1 MPLDRFN
8 TQVLLLHSERG
19 TLDNLSAEL
28 NERYTVHRATSG
40 TEALNT
46 LGGTPIHVIVSAQE
60 LPGMSGVEALREA
73 KKRSPE
79 TIGILLAS
87 MEDDLEALVGDEE
100 IFQIVRG
107 GISPKELRKLID
119 NATQQMRLM
128 ALAQSANDNSAR
140 VDEPTAE
147 HIVMETADNGSAII
161 SDGTG
166 RMHALDPT
174 KISSSIAVGA
184 RTIDVLVLTTDEDFL
199 ATIKGSARGLHNIHH
214 AGTLKQAEEALKKSK
229 VGVAVVDAAMIGS
242 NIEKL
247 TEHLRASQKRLVSIV
262 AGRRD
267 DGEMLMDLINRGKVY
282 RFLMKPVSAGRAR
295 LAIEASVKQHLEAP
309 DSAFKGASKS
319 RWAPK
324 FVSLGL
330 SKAKPSP
337 DPKAEAAAKQKADA
351 AAAKMKAE
359 AAAARQKTDAAA
371 AKKKADALAAKQK
384 ADAAA
389 AKQKADAAAAKKKAE
404 AAAARLMAE
413 AEAAKLKAEAAA
425 AKLKADAAAAKLTA
439 EAAAEKQKAEALAK
453 KQAEEEARKN
463 AAAAAKERAQAL
475 AKKKADAAA
484 KKQTQAEAK
493 KIAAAAAQEEAAAK
507 AAKKAEALAKKKA
520 AALANKEAKAAAKQ
534 QARLTSQR
542 AAATSAIRPSA
553 ADDRL
558 SGAFGAETSGVILQ
572 IGAVIRAIGRVVV
585 GATRLFKRED
595 VPRGRPATRTSDASP
610 LNLSKVMTVA
620 AAILI
625 LFAGGGYWYLG
636 GSDGIF
642 AKLGW
647 VGDTNPM
654 SGTSPAVSGA
664 AGRTFDELLEMARQ
678 ARDAGQIYNPP
689 VANAIELY
697 LAAETVAP
705 SGANIDAEL
714 AATLDEALGM
724 AETALLKRHND
735 EAAAALA
742 QVKLADPGHPR
753 LPFLNAQLADV
764 QLRGFLDGARSAIRD
779 SHFEDAATAL
789 ARARS
794 LDGADKT
801 EINAL
806 AAELKTARS
815 ARRVDGTLALATQ
828 QFKNGML
835 VSPANDNARYY
846 YELVLSNDPN
856 NAAARQGLIAIA
868 SKLILQA
875 RAQIDIG
882 KFDAAEK
889 LLADVRSLDPSS
901 AGLAAS
907 TKALLEARE
916 RAPTSSR
923 RSQVDR
929 LAIVQGPSG
938 TQRQAPTGRPKPVV
952 TNPKP
957 VVTNPEPVVTNPE
970 PRPGTTA
977 TTETADDNE
986 AIVAAADSA
995 DNAGQD
1001 RTAQNPPPPVADG
1014 PVAVSSLVRTKYV
1027 APKYPRSAQRR
1038 KLSGWVDVVF
1048 TLNLDGTVTNVD
1060 VIESTPGNTF
1070 VDAAVRAVE
1079 GWEFEP
1085 IFDDGVAIEKR
1096 ATVRIMFAIE

>member
-19 TLDNLSAEL
+19 TLNNLSAEL
-28 NERYTVHRATSG
+28 NERYTVHLATSG

-337 DPKAEAAAKQKADA
+337 DPKAEAAAKQRADA
-351 AAAKMKAE
+351 AAAKM
-359 AAAARQKTDAAA
+359 
-371 AKKKADALAAKQK
+371 
-384 ADAAA
+384 
-389 AKQKADAAAAKKKAE
+389 KAE

-425 AKLKADAAAAKLTA
+425 AKLKADAAAAKLKADAAAAKLTA
-439 EAAAEKQKAEALAK
+439 EAAAAKQKAEALAK

-957 VVTNPEPVVTNPE
+957 VVTNPEP
-970 PRPGTTA
+970 RPGTTA

-1085 IFDDGVAIEKR
+1085 LFDDGVAIEKR
-1096 ATVRIMFAIE
+1096 ATVRMMFAIE